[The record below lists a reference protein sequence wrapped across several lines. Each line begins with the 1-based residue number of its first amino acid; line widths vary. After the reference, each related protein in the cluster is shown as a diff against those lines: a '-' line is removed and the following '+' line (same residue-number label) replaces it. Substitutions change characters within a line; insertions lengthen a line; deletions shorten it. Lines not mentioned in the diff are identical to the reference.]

1 MINFIEDRPL
11 FVFFYF
17 LFFVFCRWEM
27 EFRKHDGFYSGNGQE
42 ILLFWFKRVKILH
55 QEKLRFN
62 FLERF
67 YNFSIIIINA
77 VLWRSMVIFSFCME
91 DIFLFRNVFITGS
104 AGVGKS
110 FLLNEILKSLK
121 HSKVYVTA
129 STGVAACN
137 IGGTTFHRFVVGLPF
152 TFSIQCLTYF
162 NISIAL
168 FHWNLSLQVMGR
180 FQAKYFPDML

>member
-1 MINFIEDRPL
+1 MGDGISET
-11 FVFFYF
+11 
-17 LFFVFCRWEM
+17 
-27 EFRKHDGFYSGNGQE
+27 HAGFYSGNGQQ
-42 ILLFWFKRVKILH
+42 ILLFWFKKMKILH

-62 FLERF
+62 FLELF
-67 YNFSIIIINA
+67 YNFSLIIINA

-152 TFSIQCLTYF
+152 TFSIHCLIYV

>member
-1 MINFIEDRPL
+1 M
-11 FVFFYF
+11 
-17 LFFVFCRWEM
+17 
-27 EFRKHDGFYSGNGQE
+27 
-42 ILLFWFKRVKILH
+42 KILH

-62 FLERF
+62 FLELF
-67 YNFSIIIINA
+67 YNFSRIIINA

-152 TFSIQCLTYF
+152 TFSIQCLTYV